1 MNLTPRQQ
9 ALYDLLIAV
18 SETNPE
24 RWVSKFEIAEHLNE
38 YYKLRLDEKTHDVCV
53 TMNLDRL
60 AINESWDAHKIVLV
74 KDNKFKIATEYEAE
88 EVRNELHFQAMKL
101 LKRKSMI
108 GKKMKWNGQGELPFG
123 GEDKE
128 IEFIEAYAKENL

>member
-53 TMNLDRL
+53 TMNLDRI
-60 AINESWDAHKIVLV
+60 AINASLEKDKIILV
-74 KDNKFKIATEYEAE
+74 KDNEFKIATEEEA
-88 EVRNELHFQAMKL
+88 RELEQELFSQALKL
-101 LKRKSMI
+101 LKRMSLIKA
-108 GKKMKWNGQGELPFG
+108 KRLRDKQGALLDEEL
-123 GEDKE
+123 KL
-128 IEFIEAYAKENL
+128 IEEELKFHETFKG